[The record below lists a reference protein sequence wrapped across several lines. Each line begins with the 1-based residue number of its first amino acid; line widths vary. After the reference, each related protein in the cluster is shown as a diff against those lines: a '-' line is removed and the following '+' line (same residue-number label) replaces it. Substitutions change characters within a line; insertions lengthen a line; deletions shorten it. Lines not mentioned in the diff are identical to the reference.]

1 MERFLPFLILI
12 PVAGLCVYYIYTQL
26 KRNDQQDEKQN
37 DSQNICQPAESKQ
50 TLTQTHEQT
59 QVQTRD
65 AA

>member
-12 PVAGLCVYYIYTQL
+12 PVAALCVYYIYTQL
-26 KRNDQQDEKQN
+26 KRNDQQDEEQN

-50 TLTQTHEQT
+50 ILAQTHEQT